1 MTDCRLEDKLRELEI
16 LSLSET
22 LADIGGRFDNKEAW
36 YDPRTWGRSKVA
48 PEPGSVGGTSEET
61 DTNAHERMD
70 TSELSTKLQEKEQH
84 LIEKERDLQEREEV
98 LRVEKEKSQ
107 KESEL
112 FLQEEK
118 SKIQK
123 ENTDLQ
129 EREELLR
136 VEKKT
141 FRKEREQKLQEEQ
154 AKIQKE
160 YARIQKEGSVLFVE
174 RDRLSSWN
182 VSLERQAKDLEL
194 RRKNIQEREEKTQVK
209 EGKYRARKE
218 GLKDLTQSLEL
229 AQSSVEQEKKKSEE
243 LRKRVEVMDE
253 ASKENALLGLKL
265 FVRMWKNEI
274 LDMIKRDKLRCIIP
288 WDTSTWFKANY
299 YKLDSARLEDLRS
312 WLSDYLDVEIRDI
325 CIDIDIQVPR
335 FVIFYLQS
343 KLKKYA
349 TQYWNG
355 NTNMALKNMHSNI
368 SVSIFHP
375 INRSYVDTHRII

>member
-1 MTDCRLEDKLRELEI
+1 ML
-16 LSLSET
+16 
-22 LADIGGRFDNKEAW
+22 
-36 YDPRTWGRSKVA
+36 
-48 PEPGSVGGTSEET
+48 
-61 DTNAHERMD
+61 
-70 TSELSTKLQEKEQH
+70 SELSTTLQEKEQH
-84 LIEKERDLQEREEV
+84 LIEKERDLQEREGL

-112 FLQEEK
+112 LQEEK
-118 SKIQK
+118 VKIQK

-129 EREELLR
+129 EREGLFR
-136 VEKKT
+136 VEKKKSQ
-141 FRKEREQKLQEEQ
+141 KESELFLQEEK

-160 YARIQKEGSVLFVE
+160 YARIQQKDSVLFVE

-194 RRKNIQEREEKTQVK
+194 RRKNIQESEEKIQVK

-243 LRKRVEVMDE
+243 LRKKVEVMDVVD
-253 ASKENALLGLKL
+253 KNNALLNLKF

-274 LDMIKRDKLRCIIP
+274 LDMIQKDKLRCIIP
-288 WDTSTWFKANY
+288 WDTSTWFRANY
-299 YKLDSARLEDLRS
+299 YKLDSARLEDLVH

-335 FVIFYLQS
+335 FVIFYRES

-349 TQYWNG
+349 TESWNG
-355 NTNMALKNMHSNI
+355 NKVMALKNMHRI
-368 SVSIFHP
+368 QDDDWDKVDESIP
-375 INRSYVDTHRII
+375 RRRNSYAVTTSSRESS